1 MKKLQSQITNLSQA
15 RELVSEAI
23 RSISSMN
30 LNYEI
35 AHVRVILNEC
45 LVYLKRDMVSQEL
58 SQVKAMLSNIAEYID
73 GLSLNQYEIAH
84 VRVILKESSMCL
96 KNIEI

>member
-1 MKKLQSQITNLSQA
+1 
-15 RELVSEAI
+15 
-23 RSISSMN
+23 
-30 LNYEI
+30 
-35 AHVRVILNEC
+35 
-45 LVYLKRDMVSQEL
+45 MVSQEL